1 MVTSSHGGRSP
12 GSYSNE
18 YRVPKPMGADV
29 GDVFC
34 CTSRKIVVEKI
45 GNLEWRKH
53 HRSSSWKH
61 LSFWG
66 MTKLGVPTLALDS
79 PSSVRA
85 AQSWFA
91 ATWQL
96 SGLEGPAWKIQVSK
110 DGPAKSSSYGGDAN
124 LWEKHILGRHWNLHE
139 IRVGTNHPRS
149 DIWVADILSDQTD
162 TFSLSRVFMHLL
174 K

>member
-1 MVTSSHGGRSP
+1 MVALFRYVRDLDLGVALKVVDG
-12 GSYSNE
+12 N
-18 YRVPKPMGADV
+18 RVPKPMGADV

-96 SGLEGPAWKIQVSK
+96 SGLEGPA
-110 DGPAKSSSYGGDAN
+110 
-124 LWEKHILGRHWNLHE
+124 
-139 IRVGTNHPRS
+139 
-149 DIWVADILSDQTD
+149 
-162 TFSLSRVFMHLL
+162 
-174 K
+174 